1 MWSFTWLRIGKK
13 RSSGKHNGANRSP
26 RQRAGLR
33 PRLEGLEDRFL
44 LSGFT
49 TPVNY
54 PVGTAPV
61 AVVTADLNNDGA
73 LDIIT
78 CNAGTYDSTGA
89 YVGGGGIS
97 VLLGLKDKR
106 GNPTGTFGPARN
118 YDVGPSASLA
128 VADLDGNGTK
138 DIVTASGSVLLGNGD
153 GTFRVGPTYAG
164 GLSSYVTAADLNG
177 DGKIDLITA
186 GYGGSKISVLLG
198 NGDGTFR
205 AGATYAIPNYLQG
218 VTVGDFN
225 SDHKL
230 DILAVSDLGGSLLP
244 GRGDGA
250 FGPAQSVPSIDGG
263 LGFVAIT
270 AADFNGDGKLD
281 FAVMSDNGF
290 EPGSSVVA
298 QLGNGDG
305 TFRTGGGGSF
315 LVNPGYGSVPPDSV
329 IFNPIG
335 FAAADINHDGK
346 LDLITVGAGG
356 PGTAVDWLPG
366 NGDGTFGSVQQYN
379 PPSGSFVSPATAF
392 ALGDFNGDGYTDLVM
407 VGGGGG
413 RFYASVLLWSQSG
426 KH

>member
-1 MWSFTWLRIGKK
+1 MWSFSWLLIGKK
-13 RSSGKHNGANRSP
+13 NSSDKHNGANRSL
-26 RQRAGLR
+26 RKRAGYR

-54 PVGTAPV
+54 PVGPAPV
-61 AVVTADLNNDGA
+61 AVVTADLNKDGA

-78 CNAGTYDSTGA
+78 SNAGTYDSAGA
-89 YVGGGGIS
+89 YVGGSGIS
-97 VLLGLKDKR
+97 VLLGLKDKH

-118 YDVGPSASLA
+118 YDVGPSASLI
-128 VADLDGNGTK
+128 VADLDGNGTR

-153 GTFRVGPTYAG
+153 GTFRVGPTYTG
-164 GLSSYVTAADLNG
+164 GLFSYVTAADLNG
-177 DGKIDLITA
+177 DGKTDLITA
-186 GYGGSKISVLLG
+186 GYGSISVLLG

-205 AGATYAIPNYLQG
+205 AGATYAIPNYLHA

-225 SDHKL
+225 SDRKL
-230 DILAVSDLGGSLLP
+230 DILAVSELGGSLLP
-244 GRGDGA
+244 GQGDGT
-250 FGPAQSVPSIDGG
+250 FGPAQGIPTLGSGS
-263 LGFVAIT
+263 GFVAIT

-281 FAVMSDNGF
+281 FAVLFDNGF
-290 EPGSSVVA
+290 EPGSSVVV

-305 TFRTGGGGSF
+305 TFRTGGGGGF
-315 LVNPGYGSVPPDSV
+315 LVNPYYGSVPSDSV

-335 FAAADINHDGK
+335 FAAADINRDGK

-356 PGTAVDWLPG
+356 PGTAVDWVLG

-379 PPSGSFVSPATAF
+379 PPTSSFVFPATAF

-413 RFYASVLLWSQSG
+413 RFYASVLLWNKSG